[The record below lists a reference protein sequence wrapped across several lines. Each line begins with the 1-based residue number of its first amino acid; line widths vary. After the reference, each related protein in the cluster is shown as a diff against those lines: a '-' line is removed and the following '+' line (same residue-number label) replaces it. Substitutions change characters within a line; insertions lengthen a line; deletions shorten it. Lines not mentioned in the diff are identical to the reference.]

1 MKALK
6 TILKLIGALII
17 GCAAGLLLSSVGIVM
32 FTDST
37 FSDFFSSFS
46 NLELGEGVMAALIGI
61 VSLVVSVPSLII
73 IHEAG
78 HLVCGLLSGY
88 SFVSFRIFDF
98 TIIRSEGRLRV
109 KRFAVAGTGGQCLLS
124 PPDKALQQI
133 PTALY
138 NMGGVLANVLALL
151 AVLPLFWC
159 DLNAYV
165 TEFLGI
171 FVLTDIILILMNGV
185 PMCINGIGND
195 AWNMRLLRHS
205 MLSKRGMLTQLRSNA
220 LIQSGI
226 RPKDMPAE
234 WFGVPEAID
243 YRNALEVALP
253 LMQASRMLDM
263 ERYNDAYAA
272 FSHLYAC
279 RADMLGIYVSEVAC
293 ELAYC
298 AMVTG
303 RLDEA
308 GQLLDDAALERYIA
322 TGRRFMSSKERLQC
336 ARELYLNNNRPAAEA
351 IYQRL
356 ADRRAGY
363 LLQGEVS
370 SDLALMR
377 AILD

>member
-1 MKALK
+1 MKTLK

-17 GCAAGLLLSSVGIVM
+17 GSIAGLLLSSVGLVM
-32 FTDST
+32 FTDSS
-37 FSDFFSSFS
+37 FSDVFSSFS
-46 NLELGEGVMAALIGI
+46 NVELGEMLMAVLFGI
-61 VSLVVSVPSLII
+61 VSLVVSVPLLIMV
-73 IHEAG
+73 HEAG

-88 SFVSFRIFDF
+88 KFVSFRIFDF
-98 TIIRSEGRLRV
+98 TILRSEGRLRV

-151 AVLPLFWC
+151 AAIPFFYC
-159 DLNAYV
+159 DSSAYV

-171 FVLTDIILILMNGV
+171 FVLTDVIMILVNGV

-195 AWNMRLLRHS
+195 AWNMRMLRRN
-205 MLSKRGMLTQLRSNA
+205 MLSKRGLLIQLRSNA

-226 RPKDMPAE
+226 RPKDMPDE
-234 WFGVPEAID
+234 WFEISGAID
-243 YRNALEVALP
+243 YRNAFEAAIP

-263 ERYNDAYAA
+263 ER
-272 FSHLYAC
+272 C
-279 RADMLGIYVSEVAC
+279 
-293 ELAYC
+293 
-298 AMVTG
+298 
-303 RLDEA
+303 DEA
-308 GQLLDDAALERYIA
+308 RQLLDDAALERYISFS
-322 TGRRFMSSKERLQC
+322 RRFMSSKERLQC
-336 ARELYLNNNRPAAEA
+336 ARELYLNNDRAEADA

-356 ADRRAGY
+356 AESRGCY

-377 AILD
+377 GILD